1 LYTAVA
7 ILDRTIA
14 FALPYRI
21 ERYVP
26 QQPQQIM
33 KRIMGK
39 LYNDILI
46 AFIPEWP
53 GPAGYF
59 IIHLGKPCL
68 DILNNACYG
77 RSCAGCVDNDMDVIV
92 HDAVGYQ
99 LKVIFLFCSVQYVD
113 KTGFKVLLLHHIPPL
128 DTAAHD
134 VVSMLGQL

>member
-1 LYTAVA
+1 
-7 ILDRTIA
+7 
-14 FALPYRI
+14 
-21 ERYVP
+21 
-26 QQPQQIM
+26 M

-46 AFIPEWP
+46 PLIPEWTRST
-53 GPAGYF
+53 GYF

-68 DILNNACYG
+68 DILHNACYG
-77 RSCAGCVDNDMDVIV
+77 RSCAGCVDDNMDVIV

-113 KTGFKVLLLHHIPPL
+113 KAGFKVLLLHHITPL

-134 VVSMLGQL
+134 VIGMLGQL